1 MIDIL
6 VKNVIPKNVIPC
18 TMNSLL
24 AIYLLS
30 ITMNK
35 KIDLKKANVYLAAI
49 FLITISII
57 NFFYV
62 VDSLRFFVSTISV
75 VIMCCIL
82 FRDSTNK
89 TIASAIVSQIIVF
102 IAELIFVLLL
112 ILFFGA
118 NGSMLL
124 NEYYGSLLTVAVISI
139 ISILLIHLGPVK
151 KIIANIFG
159 MIAKLKLKYMT
170 IIMLMAIIV
179 VNILLSSVYHDIGIF
194 NILIMNSLFM
204 LVYLFIAYKSLK
216 DKSSMI
222 KMQAE
227 NKALLNNLEEYE
239 KMLDYQRVANH
250 ENKNQL
256 LVVRSLLKE
265 NENSDALNYVNEVL
279 DDKKDDN
286 DVLFGRAKKIP
297 SGGLQGIVY
306 QKMLVMNDKNIKPI
320 LDVSNSVKKFKFE
333 NLDTK
338 LNYDICRIVG
348 VFLDNSI
355 EETEKLDEREIML
368 SMYEQN
374 NDLVI
379 EISNKFK
386 NVPDLERLEE
396 KGYSTKGKGH
406 GYGLSLVNDIVNNNN
421 QIINEKGITRNIF
434 TQKLIIK
441 M

>member
-6 VKNVIPKNVIPC
+6 VKNVIPCSINIIVIIYIISKLLNKSFNFNNPKNYIFVV
-18 TMNSLL
+18 LL
-24 AIYLLS
+24 IVVNVANFLYFD
-30 ITMNK
+30 
-35 KIDLKKANVYLAAI
+35 DLVRI
-49 FLITISII
+49 
-57 NFFYV
+57 V
-62 VDSLRFFVSTISV
+62 VSTIFISIANYLIFNETLNRTVVSTITEQLLMFISEIIYAVCLINLLDVNGNSLISEYYGTLISV
-75 VIMCCIL
+75 LFISAIAIIL
-82 FRDSTNK
+82 INVKIIKKFLVKIVNGSNK
-89 TIASAIVSQIIVF
+89 LKSSYLTASA
-102 IAELIFVLLL
+102 LLL
-112 ILFFGA
+112 IL
-118 NGSMLL
+118 
-124 NEYYGSLLTVAVISI
+124 
-139 ISILLIHLGPVK
+139 
-151 KIIANIFG
+151 
-159 MIAKLKLKYMT
+159 
-170 IIMLMAIIV
+170 IM
-179 VNILLSSVYHDIGIF
+179 NILLVTVYHDV
-194 NILIMNSLFM
+194 NIETIILVNFVFIIMCACILYKN
-204 LVYLFIAYKSLK
+204 LVDGSNIV
-216 DKSSMI
+216 
-222 KMQAE
+222 KMQVE

-256 LVVRSLLKE
+256 LIVRSLLKE

-396 KGYSTKGKGH
+396 KGYSTKGKGR

>member
-6 VKNVIPKNVIPC
+6 VKNVIPCSINIIVIIYIISKLLNKSFNFNNPKNYIFVV
-18 TMNSLL
+18 LL
-24 AIYLLS
+24 IVVNVANFLYFD
-30 ITMNK
+30 
-35 KIDLKKANVYLAAI
+35 DLVRI
-49 FLITISII
+49 
-57 NFFYV
+57 V
-62 VDSLRFFVSTISV
+62 VSTIFISIANYLIFNETLNRTVVSTITEQLLMFISEIIYAVCLINLLDVNGNSLISEYYGTLISV
-75 VIMCCIL
+75 LFISAIAIIL
-82 FRDSTNK
+82 INVKIIKKFLLKIVNGSNK
-89 TIASAIVSQIIVF
+89 LKSSYLTASA
-102 IAELIFVLLL
+102 LLL
-112 ILFFGA
+112 IL
-118 NGSMLL
+118 
-124 NEYYGSLLTVAVISI
+124 
-139 ISILLIHLGPVK
+139 
-151 KIIANIFG
+151 
-159 MIAKLKLKYMT
+159 
-170 IIMLMAIIV
+170 IM
-179 VNILLSSVYHDIGIF
+179 NILLVTVYHDV
-194 NILIMNSLFM
+194 NIETIILVNFVFIIMCACILYKN
-204 LVYLFIAYKSLK
+204 LVDGSNIV
-216 DKSSMI
+216 
-222 KMQAE
+222 KMQVE

>member
-6 VKNVIPKNVIPC
+6 IKNVIPC
-18 TMNSLL
+18 SINIIVIIYIISKLL
-24 AIYLLS
+24 NKSFNFNNPKNYIFVVLL
-30 ITMNK
+30 IVVNVANFLYFD
-35 KIDLKKANVYLAAI
+35 DLVRI
-49 FLITISII
+49 
-57 NFFYV
+57 V
-62 VDSLRFFVSTISV
+62 VSTIFISIANYLIFNETLNRTVVSTITEQLLMFISEIIYAVCLIKLLDVNGNSLISEYYGTLISV
-75 VIMCCIL
+75 LFISAIAIIL
-82 FRDSTNK
+82 INVKIIKKFLLKIVNGSNK
-89 TIASAIVSQIIVF
+89 LKSSYLTASA
-102 IAELIFVLLL
+102 LLL
-112 ILFFGA
+112 IL
-118 NGSMLL
+118 
-124 NEYYGSLLTVAVISI
+124 
-139 ISILLIHLGPVK
+139 
-151 KIIANIFG
+151 
-159 MIAKLKLKYMT
+159 
-170 IIMLMAIIV
+170 IM
-179 VNILLSSVYHDIGIF
+179 NILLVTVYHDV
-194 NILIMNSLFM
+194 NIETIILVNFVFIIMCACILYKN
-204 LVYLFIAYKSLK
+204 LVDGSNIV
-216 DKSSMI
+216 
-222 KMQAE
+222 KMQVE

>member
-6 VKNVIPKNVIPC
+6 VKNVIPC

-75 VIMCCIL
+75 VITCCIL

-102 IAELIFVLLL
+102 IVELIFVLLL

>member
-6 VKNVIPKNVIPC
+6 VKNVIPC

-75 VIMCCIL
+75 VITCCIL

-396 KGYSTKGKGH
+396 K
-406 GYGLSLVNDIVNNNN
+406 
-421 QIINEKGITRNIF
+421 
-434 TQKLIIK
+434 
-441 M
+441 

>member
-6 VKNVIPKNVIPC
+6 VKNVIPC

-75 VIMCCIL
+75 VITCCIL

-124 NEYYGSLLTVAVISI
+124 NEYYGSLLIVAVISI

-338 LNYDICRIVG
+338 LNYDICRIIG
-348 VFLDNSI
+348 VFLDNAI

-368 SMYEQN
+368 SLHEQN

-441 M
+441 MQFKN

>member
-6 VKNVIPKNVIPC
+6 VKNVIPC

-49 FLITISII
+49 FLITIPII

-75 VIMCCIL
+75 VITCCIL

>member
-6 VKNVIPKNVIPC
+6 IKNVIPC
-18 TMNSLL
+18 SINIIVIIYIISKLL
-24 AIYLLS
+24 NKSFNFNNPKNYIFVVLL
-30 ITMNK
+30 IVVNVANFLYFD
-35 KIDLKKANVYLAAI
+35 DLVRI
-49 FLITISII
+49 
-57 NFFYV
+57 V
-62 VDSLRFFVSTISV
+62 VSTIFISIANYLIFNETLNRTVVSTITEQLLMFISEIIYAVCLIKLLDVNGNSLISEYYGTLISV
-75 VIMCCIL
+75 LFISAIAIIL
-82 FRDSTNK
+82 INVKIIKKFLLKIVNGSNK
-89 TIASAIVSQIIVF
+89 LKSSYLTASA
-102 IAELIFVLLL
+102 LLL
-112 ILFFGA
+112 IL
-118 NGSMLL
+118 
-124 NEYYGSLLTVAVISI
+124 
-139 ISILLIHLGPVK
+139 
-151 KIIANIFG
+151 
-159 MIAKLKLKYMT
+159 
-170 IIMLMAIIV
+170 IM
-179 VNILLSSVYHDIGIF
+179 NILLVTVYHDV
-194 NILIMNSLFM
+194 NIETIILVNFVFIIMCACILYKN
-204 LVYLFIAYKSLK
+204 LVDGSNIV
-216 DKSSMI
+216 
-222 KMQAE
+222 KMQVE

-355 EETEKLDEREIML
+355 EETEKLDERKIML

>member
-6 VKNVIPKNVIPC
+6 VKNVILCSINIIVIIYIISKLLNKSFNFNNPKNYIFVV
-18 TMNSLL
+18 LL
-24 AIYLLS
+24 IVVNVANFLYFD
-30 ITMNK
+30 
-35 KIDLKKANVYLAAI
+35 DLVRI
-49 FLITISII
+49 
-57 NFFYV
+57 V
-62 VDSLRFFVSTISV
+62 VSTIFISIANYLIFNETLNRTVVSTITEQLLMFISEIIYAVCLIKLLDVNGNSLISEYYGTLISV
-75 VIMCCIL
+75 LFISAIAIIL
-82 FRDSTNK
+82 INVKIIKKFLLKIVNGSNK
-89 TIASAIVSQIIVF
+89 LKSSYLTASA
-102 IAELIFVLLL
+102 LLL
-112 ILFFGA
+112 IL
-118 NGSMLL
+118 
-124 NEYYGSLLTVAVISI
+124 
-139 ISILLIHLGPVK
+139 
-151 KIIANIFG
+151 
-159 MIAKLKLKYMT
+159 
-170 IIMLMAIIV
+170 IM
-179 VNILLSSVYHDIGIF
+179 NILLVTVYHDV
-194 NILIMNSLFM
+194 NIETIILVNFVFIIMCACILYKN
-204 LVYLFIAYKSLK
+204 LVDGSNIV
-216 DKSSMI
+216 
-222 KMQAE
+222 KMQVE

-256 LVVRSLLKE
+256 LIVRSLLKE

-320 LDVSNSVKKFKFE
+320 LDVSNSVKKFKLE

>member
-6 VKNVIPKNVIPC
+6 IKNVIPC
-18 TMNSLL
+18 SINIIVIIYIISKLL
-24 AIYLLS
+24 NKSFNFNNPKNYIFVVLL
-30 ITMNK
+30 IVV
-35 KIDLKKANVYLAAI
+35 NVAI
-49 FLITISII
+49 FLYFDDLVRI
-57 NFFYV
+57 V
-62 VDSLRFFVSTISV
+62 VSTIFISIANYLIFNETLNRTVVSTITEQLLMFISEIIYAVCLIKLLDVNGNSLISEYYGTLISV
-75 VIMCCIL
+75 LFISAIAIIL
-82 FRDSTNK
+82 INVKIIKKFLLKIVNGSNK
-89 TIASAIVSQIIVF
+89 LKSSYLTASA
-102 IAELIFVLLL
+102 LLL
-112 ILFFGA
+112 IL
-118 NGSMLL
+118 
-124 NEYYGSLLTVAVISI
+124 
-139 ISILLIHLGPVK
+139 
-151 KIIANIFG
+151 
-159 MIAKLKLKYMT
+159 
-170 IIMLMAIIV
+170 IM
-179 VNILLSSVYHDIGIF
+179 NILLVTVYHDV
-194 NILIMNSLFM
+194 NIETIILVNFVFIIMCACILYKN
-204 LVYLFIAYKSLK
+204 LVDGSNIV
-216 DKSSMI
+216 
-222 KMQAE
+222 KMQVE

-338 LNYDICRIVG
+338 LNYDICRIIG
-348 VFLDNSI
+348 VFLDNAI

-368 SMYEQN
+368 SMHEQN

>member
-6 VKNVIPKNVIPC
+6 IKNVIPC
-18 TMNSLL
+18 SINIIVIIYIISKLL
-24 AIYLLS
+24 NKSFNFNNPKNYIFVVLL
-30 ITMNK
+30 IVVNVANFLYFD
-35 KIDLKKANVYLAAI
+35 DLVRI
-49 FLITISII
+49 
-57 NFFYV
+57 V
-62 VDSLRFFVSTISV
+62 VSTIFISIANYLIFNETLNRTVVSTITEQLLMFISEIIYAVCLINLLDVNGNSLISEYYGTLISV
-75 VIMCCIL
+75 LFISAIAIIL
-82 FRDSTNK
+82 INVKIIKKFLLKIVNGSNK
-89 TIASAIVSQIIVF
+89 LKSSYLTASA
-102 IAELIFVLLL
+102 LLL
-112 ILFFGA
+112 IL
-118 NGSMLL
+118 
-124 NEYYGSLLTVAVISI
+124 
-139 ISILLIHLGPVK
+139 
-151 KIIANIFG
+151 
-159 MIAKLKLKYMT
+159 
-170 IIMLMAIIV
+170 IM
-179 VNILLSSVYHDIGIF
+179 NILLVTVYHDV
-194 NILIMNSLFM
+194 NIETIILVNFVFIIMCACILYKN
-204 LVYLFIAYKSLK
+204 LVDGSNIV
-216 DKSSMI
+216 
-222 KMQAE
+222 KMQVE

>member
-6 VKNVIPKNVIPC
+6 VKNVIPCSINIIVIIYIISKLLNKSFNFNNPKNYIFVV
-18 TMNSLL
+18 LL
-24 AIYLLS
+24 IVVNVANFLYFD
-30 ITMNK
+30 
-35 KIDLKKANVYLAAI
+35 DLVRI
-49 FLITISII
+49 
-57 NFFYV
+57 V
-62 VDSLRFFVSTISV
+62 VSTIFISIANYLIFNETLNRTVVSTITEQLLMFISEIIYAVCLINLLDVNGNSLISEYYGTLISV
-75 VIMCCIL
+75 LFISAIAIIL
-82 FRDSTNK
+82 INVKIIKKFLVKIVNGSNK
-89 TIASAIVSQIIVF
+89 LKSSYLTASA
-102 IAELIFVLLL
+102 LLL
-112 ILFFGA
+112 IL
-118 NGSMLL
+118 
-124 NEYYGSLLTVAVISI
+124 
-139 ISILLIHLGPVK
+139 
-151 KIIANIFG
+151 
-159 MIAKLKLKYMT
+159 
-170 IIMLMAIIV
+170 IM
-179 VNILLSSVYHDIGIF
+179 NILLVTVYHDV
-194 NILIMNSLFM
+194 NIETIILVNFVFIIMCACILYKN
-204 LVYLFIAYKSLK
+204 LVDGSNIV
-216 DKSSMI
+216 
-222 KMQAE
+222 KMQVE

-239 KMLDYQRVANH
+239 KMLDYQRVVNH

-256 LVVRSLLKE
+256 LIVRSLLKE

-320 LDVSNSVKKFKFE
+320 LDVSNSVKKFKLE

>member
-6 VKNVIPKNVIPC
+6 IKNVIPC
-18 TMNSLL
+18 SINIIVIIYIISKLL
-24 AIYLLS
+24 NKSFNFNNPKNYIFVVLL
-30 ITMNK
+30 IVVNVANFLYFD
-35 KIDLKKANVYLAAI
+35 DLVRI
-49 FLITISII
+49 
-57 NFFYV
+57 V
-62 VDSLRFFVSTISV
+62 VSTIFISIANYLIFNETLNRTVVSTITEQLLMFISEIIYAVCLIKLLDVNGNSLISEYYGTLISV
-75 VIMCCIL
+75 LFISAIAIIL
-82 FRDSTNK
+82 INVKIIKKFLLKIVNGSNK
-89 TIASAIVSQIIVF
+89 LKSSYLTASA
-102 IAELIFVLLL
+102 LLL
-112 ILFFGA
+112 IL
-118 NGSMLL
+118 
-124 NEYYGSLLTVAVISI
+124 
-139 ISILLIHLGPVK
+139 
-151 KIIANIFG
+151 
-159 MIAKLKLKYMT
+159 
-170 IIMLMAIIV
+170 IM
-179 VNILLSSVYHDIGIF
+179 NILLVTVYHDV
-194 NILIMNSLFM
+194 NIETIILVNFVFIIMCACILYKN
-204 LVYLFIAYKSLK
+204 LVDGSNIV
-216 DKSSMI
+216 
-222 KMQAE
+222 KMQVE

-338 LNYDICRIVG
+338 LNYDICRIIG
-348 VFLDNSI
+348 VFLDNAI

-368 SMYEQN
+368 SMHEQN

-441 M
+441 MQFKN

>member
-1 MIDIL
+1 MVRI
-6 VKNVIPKNVIPC
+6 V
-18 TMNSLL
+18 
-24 AIYLLS
+24 
-30 ITMNK
+30 
-35 KIDLKKANVYLAAI
+35 
-49 FLITISII
+49 
-57 NFFYV
+57 
-62 VDSLRFFVSTISV
+62 VSTIFISIANYLIFNETLNRTVVSTITEQLLMFISEIIYAVCLINLLDVNGNSLISEYYGTLISV
-75 VIMCCIL
+75 LFISAIAIIL
-82 FRDSTNK
+82 INVKIIKKFLLKIVNGSNK
-89 TIASAIVSQIIVF
+89 LKSSYLTASA
-102 IAELIFVLLL
+102 LLL
-112 ILFFGA
+112 IL
-118 NGSMLL
+118 
-124 NEYYGSLLTVAVISI
+124 
-139 ISILLIHLGPVK
+139 
-151 KIIANIFG
+151 
-159 MIAKLKLKYMT
+159 
-170 IIMLMAIIV
+170 IM
-179 VNILLSSVYHDIGIF
+179 NILLVTVYHDV
-194 NILIMNSLFM
+194 NIETIILVNFVFIIMCACILYKN
-204 LVYLFIAYKSLK
+204 LVDGSNIV
-216 DKSSMI
+216 
-222 KMQAE
+222 KMQVE

-256 LVVRSLLKE
+256 LIVRSLLKE

-320 LDVSNSVKKFKFE
+320 LDVSNSVKKFKLE

>member
-6 VKNVIPKNVIPC
+6 VKNVITC

-75 VIMCCIL
+75 VITCCIL

-355 EETEKLDEREIML
+355 EETEKLDEREIIL

>member
-6 VKNVIPKNVIPC
+6 IKNVIPC
-18 TMNSLL
+18 SINIIVIIYIISKLL
-24 AIYLLS
+24 NKSFNFNNPKNYIFVVLL
-30 ITMNK
+30 IVVNVANFLYFD
-35 KIDLKKANVYLAAI
+35 DLVRI
-49 FLITISII
+49 
-57 NFFYV
+57 V
-62 VDSLRFFVSTISV
+62 VSTIFISIANYLIFNETLNRTVVSTITEQLLMFISKIIYAVCLINLLDVNGNSLISEYYGTLISV
-75 VIMCCIL
+75 LFISAIAIIL
-82 FRDSTNK
+82 INVKIIKKFLLKIVNGSNK
-89 TIASAIVSQIIVF
+89 LKSSYLTASA
-102 IAELIFVLLL
+102 LLL
-112 ILFFGA
+112 IL
-118 NGSMLL
+118 
-124 NEYYGSLLTVAVISI
+124 
-139 ISILLIHLGPVK
+139 
-151 KIIANIFG
+151 
-159 MIAKLKLKYMT
+159 
-170 IIMLMAIIV
+170 IM
-179 VNILLSSVYHDIGIF
+179 NILLVTVYHDV
-194 NILIMNSLFM
+194 NIETIILVNFVFIIMCACILYKN
-204 LVYLFIAYKSLK
+204 LVDGSNIV
-216 DKSSMI
+216 
-222 KMQAE
+222 KMQVE

>member
-6 VKNVIPKNVIPC
+6 VKNVIPCSINIIVIIYIISKLLNKSFNFNNPKNYIFVV
-18 TMNSLL
+18 LL
-24 AIYLLS
+24 IVVNVANFLYFD
-30 ITMNK
+30 
-35 KIDLKKANVYLAAI
+35 DLVRI
-49 FLITISII
+49 
-57 NFFYV
+57 V
-62 VDSLRFFVSTISV
+62 VSTIFISIANYLIFNETLNRTVVSTITEQLLMFISEIIYAVCLINLLDVNGNSLISEYYGTLISV
-75 VIMCCIL
+75 LFISAIAIIL
-82 FRDSTNK
+82 INVKIIKKFLLKIVNGSNK
-89 TIASAIVSQIIVF
+89 LKSSYLTASA
-102 IAELIFVLLL
+102 LLL
-112 ILFFGA
+112 IL
-118 NGSMLL
+118 
-124 NEYYGSLLTVAVISI
+124 
-139 ISILLIHLGPVK
+139 
-151 KIIANIFG
+151 
-159 MIAKLKLKYMT
+159 
-170 IIMLMAIIV
+170 IM
-179 VNILLSSVYHDIGIF
+179 NILLVTVYHDV
-194 NILIMNSLFM
+194 NIETIILVNFVFIIMCACILYKN
-204 LVYLFIAYKSLK
+204 LVDGSNIV
-216 DKSSMI
+216 
-222 KMQAE
+222 KMQVE

-256 LVVRSLLKE
+256 LIVRSLLKE

-306 QKMLVMNDKNIKPI
+306 QKILVMNDKNIKPI
-320 LDVSNSVKKFKFE
+320 LDVSNSVKKFKLE

>member
-6 VKNVIPKNVIPC
+6 VKNVIPCSINIIVIIYIISKLLNKSFNFNNPKNYIFVV
-18 TMNSLL
+18 LL
-24 AIYLLS
+24 IVVNVANFLYFD
-30 ITMNK
+30 
-35 KIDLKKANVYLAAI
+35 DLVR
-49 FLITISII
+49 II
-57 NFFYV
+57 
-62 VDSLRFFVSTISV
+62 VSTIFISIANYLIFNETLNRTVVSTITEQLLMFISEIIYAVCLINLLDVNGNSLISEYYGTLISV
-75 VIMCCIL
+75 LFISAIAIIL
-82 FRDSTNK
+82 INVKIIKKFLVKIVNGSNK
-89 TIASAIVSQIIVF
+89 LKSSYLTASA
-102 IAELIFVLLL
+102 LLL
-112 ILFFGA
+112 IL
-118 NGSMLL
+118 
-124 NEYYGSLLTVAVISI
+124 
-139 ISILLIHLGPVK
+139 
-151 KIIANIFG
+151 
-159 MIAKLKLKYMT
+159 
-170 IIMLMAIIV
+170 IM
-179 VNILLSSVYHDIGIF
+179 NILLVTVYHDV
-194 NILIMNSLFM
+194 NIETIILVNFVFIIMCACILYKN
-204 LVYLFIAYKSLK
+204 LVNGSNIV
-216 DKSSMI
+216 
-222 KMQAE
+222 KMQVE

-239 KMLDYQRVANH
+239 KMLDYQRVVNH

-256 LVVRSLLKE
+256 LIVRSLLKE

-320 LDVSNSVKKFKFE
+320 LDVSNSVKKFKPE

>member
-6 VKNVIPKNVIPC
+6 VKNVIPC

-75 VIMCCIL
+75 VITCCIL

-279 DDKKDDN
+279 DDKKDDK

>member
-6 VKNVIPKNVIPC
+6 VKNVIPCSINIIVIIYIISKLLNKSFNFNNPKNYIFVV
-18 TMNSLL
+18 LL
-24 AIYLLS
+24 IVVNVANFLYFD
-30 ITMNK
+30 
-35 KIDLKKANVYLAAI
+35 DLVR
-49 FLITISII
+49 II
-57 NFFYV
+57 
-62 VDSLRFFVSTISV
+62 VSTIFISIANYLIFNETLNRTVVSTITEQLLMFISEIIYAVCLINLLDVNGNSLISEYYGTLISV
-75 VIMCCIL
+75 LFISAIAIIL
-82 FRDSTNK
+82 INVKIIKKFLVKIVNGSNK
-89 TIASAIVSQIIVF
+89 LKSSYLTASA
-102 IAELIFVLLL
+102 LLL
-112 ILFFGA
+112 IL
-118 NGSMLL
+118 
-124 NEYYGSLLTVAVISI
+124 
-139 ISILLIHLGPVK
+139 
-151 KIIANIFG
+151 
-159 MIAKLKLKYMT
+159 
-170 IIMLMAIIV
+170 IM
-179 VNILLSSVYHDIGIF
+179 NILLVTVYHDV
-194 NILIMNSLFM
+194 NIETIILVNFVFIIMCACILYKN
-204 LVYLFIAYKSLK
+204 LVNGSNIV
-216 DKSSMI
+216 
-222 KMQAE
+222 KMQVE

-239 KMLDYQRVANH
+239 KMLDYQRVVNH

-256 LVVRSLLKE
+256 LIVRSLLKE

-320 LDVSNSVKKFKFE
+320 LDVSNSVKKFKLE

>member
-6 VKNVIPKNVIPC
+6 VKNVIPCSINIIVIIYIISKLLNKSFNFNNPKNYIFVV
-18 TMNSLL
+18 LL
-24 AIYLLS
+24 IVVNVANFLYFD
-30 ITMNK
+30 
-35 KIDLKKANVYLAAI
+35 DLVRI
-49 FLITISII
+49 
-57 NFFYV
+57 V
-62 VDSLRFFVSTISV
+62 VSTIFISIANYLIFNETLNRTVVSTITEQLLMLISEIIYAVCLINLLDVNGNSLISEYYGTLISV
-75 VIMCCIL
+75 LFISAIAIIL
-82 FRDSTNK
+82 INVKIIKKFLLKIVNGSNK
-89 TIASAIVSQIIVF
+89 LKSSYLTASA
-102 IAELIFVLLL
+102 LLL
-112 ILFFGA
+112 IL
-118 NGSMLL
+118 
-124 NEYYGSLLTVAVISI
+124 
-139 ISILLIHLGPVK
+139 
-151 KIIANIFG
+151 
-159 MIAKLKLKYMT
+159 
-170 IIMLMAIIV
+170 IM
-179 VNILLSSVYHDIGIF
+179 NILLVTVYHDV
-194 NILIMNSLFM
+194 NIETIILVNFVFIIMCACILYKN
-204 LVYLFIAYKSLK
+204 LVDGSNIV
-216 DKSSMI
+216 
-222 KMQAE
+222 KMQVE

-256 LVVRSLLKE
+256 LIVRSLLKE

-320 LDVSNSVKKFKFE
+320 LDVSNSVKKFKLE

>member
-6 VKNVIPKNVIPC
+6 VKNVIPCSINIIVIIYIISKLLNKSFNFNNPKNYIFVV
-18 TMNSLL
+18 LL
-24 AIYLLS
+24 IVVNVANFLYFD
-30 ITMNK
+30 
-35 KIDLKKANVYLAAI
+35 DLVRI
-49 FLITISII
+49 
-57 NFFYV
+57 V
-62 VDSLRFFVSTISV
+62 VSTIFISIANYLIFNETLNRTVVSTITEQLLMFISEIIYAVCLINLLDVNGNSLISEYYGTLISV
-75 VIMCCIL
+75 LFISAIAIIL
-82 FRDSTNK
+82 INVKIIKKFLVKIVNGSNK
-89 TIASAIVSQIIVF
+89 LKSSYLTASA
-102 IAELIFVLLL
+102 LLL
-112 ILFFGA
+112 IL
-118 NGSMLL
+118 
-124 NEYYGSLLTVAVISI
+124 
-139 ISILLIHLGPVK
+139 
-151 KIIANIFG
+151 
-159 MIAKLKLKYMT
+159 
-170 IIMLMAIIV
+170 IM
-179 VNILLSSVYHDIGIF
+179 NILLVTVYHDV
-194 NILIMNSLFM
+194 NIETIILVNFVFIIMCACILYKN
-204 LVYLFIAYKSLK
+204 LVNGSNIV
-216 DKSSMI
+216 
-222 KMQAE
+222 KMQVE

-239 KMLDYQRVANH
+239 KMLDYQRVVNH

-256 LVVRSLLKE
+256 LIVRSLLKE

-320 LDVSNSVKKFKFE
+320 LDVSNSVKKFKLE

>member
-6 VKNVIPKNVIPC
+6 VKNVIPC

-75 VIMCCIL
+75 VITCCIL

-406 GYGLSLVNDIVNNNN
+406 EYGLSLVNDIVNNNN

>member
-6 VKNVIPKNVIPC
+6 VKNVIPCSINIIVIIYIISKLLNKSFNFNNPKNYIFVV
-18 TMNSLL
+18 LL
-24 AIYLLS
+24 IVVNVANFLYFD
-30 ITMNK
+30 
-35 KIDLKKANVYLAAI
+35 DLVRI
-49 FLITISII
+49 
-57 NFFYV
+57 V
-62 VDSLRFFVSTISV
+62 VSTIFISIANYLIFNETLNRTVVSTITEQLLMFISEIIYTVCLINLLDVNGNSLISEYYGTLISV
-75 VIMCCIL
+75 LFISAIAIIL
-82 FRDSTNK
+82 INVKIIKKFLLKIVNGSNK
-89 TIASAIVSQIIVF
+89 LKSSYLTASA
-102 IAELIFVLLL
+102 LLL
-112 ILFFGA
+112 IL
-118 NGSMLL
+118 
-124 NEYYGSLLTVAVISI
+124 
-139 ISILLIHLGPVK
+139 
-151 KIIANIFG
+151 
-159 MIAKLKLKYMT
+159 
-170 IIMLMAIIV
+170 IM
-179 VNILLSSVYHDIGIF
+179 NILLVTVYHDV
-194 NILIMNSLFM
+194 NIETIILVNFVFIIMCACILYKN
-204 LVYLFIAYKSLK
+204 LVDGSNIV
-216 DKSSMI
+216 
-222 KMQAE
+222 KMQVE

-256 LVVRSLLKE
+256 LIVRSLLKE

-320 LDVSNSVKKFKFE
+320 LDVSNSVKKFKLE

>member
-6 VKNVIPKNVIPC
+6 VKNVIPYSINIIVIIYIISKLLNKSFNFNNPKNYIFVV
-18 TMNSLL
+18 LL
-24 AIYLLS
+24 IVVNVANFLYFD
-30 ITMNK
+30 
-35 KIDLKKANVYLAAI
+35 DLVRI
-49 FLITISII
+49 
-57 NFFYV
+57 V
-62 VDSLRFFVSTISV
+62 VSTIFISIANYLIFNETLNRTVVSTITEQLLMFISEIIYAVCLINLLDVNGNSLISEYYGTLISV
-75 VIMCCIL
+75 LFISAIAIIL
-82 FRDSTNK
+82 INVKIIKKFLLKIVNGSNK
-89 TIASAIVSQIIVF
+89 LKSSYLTASA
-102 IAELIFVLLL
+102 LLL
-112 ILFFGA
+112 IL
-118 NGSMLL
+118 
-124 NEYYGSLLTVAVISI
+124 
-139 ISILLIHLGPVK
+139 
-151 KIIANIFG
+151 
-159 MIAKLKLKYMT
+159 
-170 IIMLMAIIV
+170 IM
-179 VNILLSSVYHDIGIF
+179 NILLVTVYHDV
-194 NILIMNSLFM
+194 NIETIILVNFVFIIMCACILYKN
-204 LVYLFIAYKSLK
+204 LVDGSNIV
-216 DKSSMI
+216 
-222 KMQAE
+222 KMQVE

-256 LVVRSLLKE
+256 LIVRSLLKE

-320 LDVSNSVKKFKFE
+320 LDVSNSVKKFKLE

>member
-6 VKNVIPKNVIPC
+6 VKNVIPCSINIIVIIYIISKLLNKSFNFNNPKNYIFVV
-18 TMNSLL
+18 LL
-24 AIYLLS
+24 IVVNVANFLYFD
-30 ITMNK
+30 
-35 KIDLKKANVYLAAI
+35 DLVRI
-49 FLITISII
+49 
-57 NFFYV
+57 V
-62 VDSLRFFVSTISV
+62 VSTIFISIANYLIFNETLNRTVVSTITEQLLMFISEIIYAVCLINLLDVNGNSLISEYYGTLISV
-75 VIMCCIL
+75 LFISAIAIIL
-82 FRDSTNK
+82 INVKIIKKFLLKIVNGSNK
-89 TIASAIVSQIIVF
+89 LKSSYLTASA
-102 IAELIFVLLL
+102 LLL
-112 ILFFGA
+112 I
-118 NGSMLL
+118 
-124 NEYYGSLLTVAVISI
+124 
-139 ISILLIHLGPVK
+139 P
-151 KIIANIFG
+151 
-159 MIAKLKLKYMT
+159 
-170 IIMLMAIIV
+170 IM
-179 VNILLSSVYHDIGIF
+179 NILLVTVYHDV
-194 NILIMNSLFM
+194 NIETIILVNFVFIIMCACILYKN
-204 LVYLFIAYKSLK
+204 LVDGSNIV
-216 DKSSMI
+216 
-222 KMQAE
+222 KMQVE

-256 LVVRSLLKE
+256 LIVRSLLKE

-320 LDVSNSVKKFKFE
+320 LDVSNSVKKFKLE

>member
-6 VKNVIPKNVIPC
+6 IKNVIPC
-18 TMNSLL
+18 SINIIVIIYIISKLL
-24 AIYLLS
+24 NKSFNFNNPKNYIFVVLL
-30 ITMNK
+30 IVVNVANFLYFD
-35 KIDLKKANVYLAAI
+35 DLVRI
-49 FLITISII
+49 
-57 NFFYV
+57 V
-62 VDSLRFFVSTISV
+62 VSTIFISIANYLIFNETLNRTVVSTITEQLLMFISEIIYAVCLINLLDVNGNSLISEYYGTLISV
-75 VIMCCIL
+75 LFISAIAIIL
-82 FRDSTNK
+82 INVKIIKKFLLKIVNGSNK
-89 TIASAIVSQIIVF
+89 LKSSYLTASA
-102 IAELIFVLLL
+102 LLL
-112 ILFFGA
+112 IL
-118 NGSMLL
+118 
-124 NEYYGSLLTVAVISI
+124 
-139 ISILLIHLGPVK
+139 
-151 KIIANIFG
+151 
-159 MIAKLKLKYMT
+159 
-170 IIMLMAIIV
+170 IM
-179 VNILLSSVYHDIGIF
+179 NILLVTVYHDV
-194 NILIMNSLFM
+194 NIETIILVNFVFIIMCACILYKN
-204 LVYLFIAYKSLK
+204 LVDGSNIV
-216 DKSSMI
+216 
-222 KMQAE
+222 KMQVE

-250 ENKNQL
+250 KNKNQL

>member
-6 VKNVIPKNVIPC
+6 VKNVIPCSINIIVIIYIISKLLNKSFNFNNPKNYIFVV
-18 TMNSLL
+18 LL
-24 AIYLLS
+24 IVVNVANFLYFD
-30 ITMNK
+30 
-35 KIDLKKANVYLAAI
+35 DLVRI
-49 FLITISII
+49 
-57 NFFYV
+57 V
-62 VDSLRFFVSTISV
+62 VSTIFISIANYLIFNETLNRTV
-75 VIMCCIL
+75 VSTITEQLLMFISEIIYAVCLINLLDVNGNSLISEYYGTLISLLFISAIAIIL
-82 FRDSTNK
+82 INVKIIKKFLLKIVNGSNK
-89 TIASAIVSQIIVF
+89 LKSSYLTASA
-102 IAELIFVLLL
+102 LLL
-112 ILFFGA
+112 IL
-118 NGSMLL
+118 
-124 NEYYGSLLTVAVISI
+124 
-139 ISILLIHLGPVK
+139 
-151 KIIANIFG
+151 
-159 MIAKLKLKYMT
+159 
-170 IIMLMAIIV
+170 IM
-179 VNILLSSVYHDIGIF
+179 NILLVTVYHDV
-194 NILIMNSLFM
+194 NIETIILVNFVFIIMCACILYKN
-204 LVYLFIAYKSLK
+204 LVDGSNIV
-216 DKSSMI
+216 
-222 KMQAE
+222 KMQVE

-256 LVVRSLLKE
+256 LIVRSLLKE

-320 LDVSNSVKKFKFE
+320 LDVSNSVKKFKLE

>member
-6 VKNVIPKNVIPC
+6 VKNVIPC
-18 TMNSLL
+18 TINSLL

-35 KIDLKKANVYLAAI
+35 KIDLKKANIYLAAI

-75 VIMCCIL
+75 VITCYIL

-124 NEYYGSLLTVAVISI
+124 NEYYGSLLTVVVISI
-139 ISILLIHLGPVK
+139 ISILLIHFGPVK
-151 KIIANIFG
+151 KIIANIFD

-265 NENSDALNYVNEVL
+265 NENSDALNYVNEL
-279 DDKKDDN
+279 IDDKKDDN

-333 NLDTK
+333 NFDTK
-338 LNYDICRIVG
+338 LNYDICRIIG
-348 VFLDNSI
+348 VFLDNAI
-355 EETEKLDEREIML
+355 EETEKLDKREIML

>member
-6 VKNVIPKNVIPC
+6 IKNVILCSINIIVIIYIISKLLNKSFNFNNPKNYIFVV
-18 TMNSLL
+18 LL
-24 AIYLLS
+24 IVVNVANFLYFD
-30 ITMNK
+30 
-35 KIDLKKANVYLAAI
+35 DLVRI
-49 FLITISII
+49 
-57 NFFYV
+57 V
-62 VDSLRFFVSTISV
+62 VSTIFISIANYLIFNETLNRTVVSTITEQLLMFISEIIYAVCLIKLLDVNGNSLISEYYGTLISV
-75 VIMCCIL
+75 LFISAIAIIL
-82 FRDSTNK
+82 INVKIIKKFLLKIVNGSNK
-89 TIASAIVSQIIVF
+89 LKSSYLTASA
-102 IAELIFVLLL
+102 LLL
-112 ILFFGA
+112 IL
-118 NGSMLL
+118 
-124 NEYYGSLLTVAVISI
+124 
-139 ISILLIHLGPVK
+139 
-151 KIIANIFG
+151 
-159 MIAKLKLKYMT
+159 
-170 IIMLMAIIV
+170 IM
-179 VNILLSSVYHDIGIF
+179 NILLVTVYHDV
-194 NILIMNSLFM
+194 NIETIILVNFVFIIMCACILYKN
-204 LVYLFIAYKSLK
+204 LVDGSNIV
-216 DKSSMI
+216 
-222 KMQAE
+222 KMQVE

-338 LNYDICRIVG
+338 LNYDICRIIG
-348 VFLDNSI
+348 VFLDNAI

-368 SMYEQN
+368 SMHEQN

>member
-1 MIDIL
+1 MIDIV
-6 VKNVIPKNVIPC
+6 VKNVIPCSINIIVIIYIISKLLNKSFNFNNPKNYIFVV
-18 TMNSLL
+18 LL
-24 AIYLLS
+24 IVVNVANFLYFD
-30 ITMNK
+30 
-35 KIDLKKANVYLAAI
+35 DLVRI
-49 FLITISII
+49 
-57 NFFYV
+57 V
-62 VDSLRFFVSTISV
+62 VSTIFISIANYLIFNETLNRTVVSTITEQLLMFISEIIYAVCLINLLDVNGNSLISEYYGTLISV
-75 VIMCCIL
+75 LFISAIAIIL
-82 FRDSTNK
+82 INVKIIKKFLLKIVNGSNK
-89 TIASAIVSQIIVF
+89 LKSSYLTASA
-102 IAELIFVLLL
+102 LLL
-112 ILFFGA
+112 IL
-118 NGSMLL
+118 
-124 NEYYGSLLTVAVISI
+124 
-139 ISILLIHLGPVK
+139 
-151 KIIANIFG
+151 
-159 MIAKLKLKYMT
+159 
-170 IIMLMAIIV
+170 IM
-179 VNILLSSVYHDIGIF
+179 NILLVTVYHDV
-194 NILIMNSLFM
+194 NIETIILVNFVFIIMCACILYKN
-204 LVYLFIAYKSLK
+204 LVDGSNIV
-216 DKSSMI
+216 
-222 KMQAE
+222 KMQVE

-256 LVVRSLLKE
+256 LIVRSLLKE

-320 LDVSNSVKKFKFE
+320 LDVSNSVKKFKLE

>member
-6 VKNVIPKNVIPC
+6 VKNVIPCSINIIVIIYIISKLLNKSFNFNNPKNYIFVV
-18 TMNSLL
+18 LL
-24 AIYLLS
+24 IVVNVANFLYFD
-30 ITMNK
+30 
-35 KIDLKKANVYLAAI
+35 DLVRI
-49 FLITISII
+49 
-57 NFFYV
+57 V
-62 VDSLRFFVSTISV
+62 VSTIFISIANYLIFNETLNRTVVSTITEQLLMFISEIIYAVCLINLLDVNGNSLISEYYGTLISV
-75 VIMCCIL
+75 LFISAIAIIL
-82 FRDSTNK
+82 INVKIIKKFLLKIVNGSNK
-89 TIASAIVSQIIVF
+89 LKSSYLTASA
-102 IAELIFVLLL
+102 LLL
-112 ILFFGA
+112 IL
-118 NGSMLL
+118 
-124 NEYYGSLLTVAVISI
+124 
-139 ISILLIHLGPVK
+139 
-151 KIIANIFG
+151 
-159 MIAKLKLKYMT
+159 
-170 IIMLMAIIV
+170 IM
-179 VNILLSSVYHDIGIF
+179 NILLVTVYQDV
-194 NILIMNSLFM
+194 NIETIILVNFVFIIMCACILYKN
-204 LVYLFIAYKSLK
+204 LVDGSNIV
-216 DKSSMI
+216 
-222 KMQAE
+222 KMQVE

-256 LVVRSLLKE
+256 LIVRSLLKE

-320 LDVSNSVKKFKFE
+320 LDVSNSVKKFKLE

>member
-6 VKNVIPKNVIPC
+6 VKNVIPC

>member
-6 VKNVIPKNVIPC
+6 VKNVIPCSINIIVIIYIISKLLNKSLNFNNPKNYIFVV
-18 TMNSLL
+18 LL
-24 AIYLLS
+24 IVVNVANFLYFD
-30 ITMNK
+30 
-35 KIDLKKANVYLAAI
+35 DLVRI
-49 FLITISII
+49 
-57 NFFYV
+57 V
-62 VDSLRFFVSTISV
+62 VSTIFISIANYLIFNETLNRTVVSTITEQLLMFISEIIYAVCLINLLDVNGNSLISEYYGTLISV
-75 VIMCCIL
+75 LFISAIAIIL
-82 FRDSTNK
+82 INVKIIKKFLLKIVNGSNK
-89 TIASAIVSQIIVF
+89 LKSSYLTASA
-102 IAELIFVLLL
+102 LLL
-112 ILFFGA
+112 IL
-118 NGSMLL
+118 
-124 NEYYGSLLTVAVISI
+124 
-139 ISILLIHLGPVK
+139 
-151 KIIANIFG
+151 
-159 MIAKLKLKYMT
+159 
-170 IIMLMAIIV
+170 IM
-179 VNILLSSVYHDIGIF
+179 NILLVTVYHDV
-194 NILIMNSLFM
+194 NIETIILVNFVFIIMCACILYKN
-204 LVYLFIAYKSLK
+204 LVDGSNIV
-216 DKSSMI
+216 
-222 KMQAE
+222 KMQVE

-256 LVVRSLLKE
+256 LIVRSLLKE

-320 LDVSNSVKKFKFE
+320 LDVSNSVKKFKLE

>member
-6 VKNVIPKNVIPC
+6 VKNVIPC

-75 VIMCCIL
+75 VITCCIL

-338 LNYDICRIVG
+338 LNYDICRIIG
-348 VFLDNSI
+348 VFLDNAI

-368 SMYEQN
+368 SMHEQN

>member
-6 VKNVIPKNVIPC
+6 IKNVIPC
-18 TMNSLL
+18 SINIIVIIYIISKLL
-24 AIYLLS
+24 NKSFNFNNPKNYIFVVLL
-30 ITMNK
+30 IVVNVANFLYFD
-35 KIDLKKANVYLAAI
+35 DLVRI
-49 FLITISII
+49 
-57 NFFYV
+57 V
-62 VDSLRFFVSTISV
+62 VSTIFISIANYLIFNETLNRTVVSTITEQLLMFISEIIYAVCLINLLDVNGNSLISEYYGTLISV
-75 VIMCCIL
+75 LFISAIAIIL
-82 FRDSTNK
+82 INVKIIKKFLLKIVNGSNK
-89 TIASAIVSQIIVF
+89 LKSSYLTASA
-102 IAELIFVLLL
+102 LLL
-112 ILFFGA
+112 IL
-118 NGSMLL
+118 
-124 NEYYGSLLTVAVISI
+124 
-139 ISILLIHLGPVK
+139 
-151 KIIANIFG
+151 
-159 MIAKLKLKYMT
+159 
-170 IIMLMAIIV
+170 IM
-179 VNILLSSVYHDIGIF
+179 NILLVTVYHDV
-194 NILIMNSLFM
+194 NIETIILVNFVFIIMCACILYKN
-204 LVYLFIAYKSLK
+204 LVDGSNIV
-216 DKSSMI
+216 
-222 KMQAE
+222 KMQVE

-256 LVVRSLLKE
+256 LIVRSLLKE

-320 LDVSNSVKKFKFE
+320 LDVSNSVKKFKLE

>member
-6 VKNVIPKNVIPC
+6 VKNVIPCSINIIVIIYIISKLLNKSFNFNNPKNYIFVV
-18 TMNSLL
+18 LL
-24 AIYLLS
+24 IVVNVANFLYFD
-30 ITMNK
+30 
-35 KIDLKKANVYLAAI
+35 DLVR
-49 FLITISII
+49 II
-57 NFFYV
+57 
-62 VDSLRFFVSTISV
+62 VSTIFISIANYLIFNETLNRTVVSTITEQLLMFISEIIYAVCLINLLDVNGNSLISEYYGTLISV
-75 VIMCCIL
+75 LFISAIAIIL
-82 FRDSTNK
+82 INVKIIKKFLVKIVNGSNK
-89 TIASAIVSQIIVF
+89 LKSSYLTASA
-102 IAELIFVLLL
+102 LLL
-112 ILFFGA
+112 IL
-118 NGSMLL
+118 
-124 NEYYGSLLTVAVISI
+124 
-139 ISILLIHLGPVK
+139 
-151 KIIANIFG
+151 
-159 MIAKLKLKYMT
+159 
-170 IIMLMAIIV
+170 IM
-179 VNILLSSVYHDIGIF
+179 NILLVTVYHDV
-194 NILIMNSLFM
+194 NIETIILVNFVFIIMCACILYKN
-204 LVYLFIAYKSLK
+204 LVDGSNIV
-216 DKSSMI
+216 
-222 KMQAE
+222 KMQVE
-227 NKALLNNLEEYE
+227 NKVLLNNLEEYE
-239 KMLDYQRVANH
+239 KMLDYQRVVNH

-256 LVVRSLLKE
+256 LIVRSLLKE

-320 LDVSNSVKKFKFE
+320 LDVSNSVKKFKLE

>member
-6 VKNVIPKNVIPC
+6 VKNVIPC

-62 VDSLRFFVSTISV
+62 VNSLRFFVSTISV
-75 VIMCCIL
+75 VITCCIL

-355 EETEKLDEREIML
+355 EETEKLDEREIIL

>member
-6 VKNVIPKNVIPC
+6 TLICNKFLLCVVNVAAVLYVI
-18 TMNSLL
+18 SVIL
-24 AIYLLS
+24 
-30 ITMNK
+30 NK
-35 KIDLKKANVYLAAI
+35 KIDFKNYKTYLII
-49 FLITISII
+49 FCLII
-57 NFFYV
+57 
-62 VDSLRFFVSTISV
+62 
-75 VIMCCIL
+75 
-82 FRDSTNK
+82 
-89 TIASAIVSQIIVF
+89 
-102 IAELIFVLLL
+102 LL
-112 ILFFGA
+112 ILNFLLVNDLVRILISTIIVGFA
-118 NGSMLL
+118 NYLL
-124 NEYYGSLLTVAVISI
+124 FNENIKTTITSTLLEQI
-139 ISILLIHLGPVK
+139 ISILPEIVYAISIIVILGADGHTIINKFYGESFSVIIISLIAVLIVNVKPLK
-151 KIIANIFG
+151 KIL
-159 MIAKLKLKYMT
+159 AKLIELSQKLKFNH
-170 IIMLMAIIV
+170 IAISALLFIIV
-179 VNILLSSVYHDIGIF
+179 INILLVVVYHELDILSLM
-194 NILIMNSLFM
+194 ILNL
-204 LVYLFIAYKSLK
+204 LFIFIYGIIIYNSFL
-216 DKSSMI
+216 DKNNMT

-256 LVVRSLLKE
+256 LIVRSLLKE

-320 LDVSNSVKKFKFE
+320 LDVSNSVKKFKLE

-368 SMYEQN
+368 SMYEQS

-434 TQKLIIK
+434 TQKLIVK